1 LSHKNFE
8 DLRMKTKAK
17 IAVVGTG
24 WWATYTH
31 LPALQTHPGVAEIVL
46 CDSNADKLDAAAEA
60 YHIEKRYTD
69 VQAMLQTEDLDGAV
83 IATNHASHFAL
94 AQACLD
100 AGVHVMIEKPLTL
113 YARDAKA
120 LIDLAAARGVEIIMG
135 YPYHFTKHVNHV
147 RQVIQSGELGAIQM
161 VNCFMA
167 SNVINLFRGDDGSSR
182 RADAYP
188 VHGPGSVYSQP
199 HLSGGGQGHLQVT
212 HAAGLMFFVTGLQPK
227 RVHALMNN
235 HGLPVDLVDAI
246 LVEFAPTSD
255 TGIPLGVVSSTG
267 NQATPGGGMVDLQVY
282 CEKGSLDMN
291 VISGTVRLF
300 RSGSE
305 PEIFEVPA
313 EERYPRMA
321 TSQNLVDVVL
331 GQASNG
337 SPVEAGWRTVEL
349 LDAAYRSAA
358 ADGARVLISDLYE
371 AH

>member
-1 LSHKNFE
+1 
-8 DLRMKTKAK
+8 MKEKAK

-31 LPALQTHPGVAEIVL
+31 LPALQAHAAVAEIVL
-46 CDSNADKLDAAAEA
+46 CDSDADKLDAAAEA

-69 VQAMLQTEDLDGAV
+69 VQVMLQNEQLDGAV

-94 AQACLD
+94 ARACLD
-100 AGVHVMIEKPLTL
+100 AGLHVMIEKPLTL
-113 YARDAKA
+113 YAQDAKA

-135 YPYHFTKHVNHV
+135 YPYHFTEHVNHV

-167 SNVINLFRGDDGSSR
+167 SNVINLFRGEDGTSR
-182 RADAYP
+182 RPNAYP
-188 VHGPGSVYSQP
+188 VHGPGNVYSQP

-212 HAAGLMFFVTGLQPK
+212 HAAGLMFFVTGLRPQ

-246 LVEFAPTSD
+246 LVEFAPTAGP
-255 TGIPLGVVSSTG
+255 GIPLGVVSSTG
-267 NQATPGGGMVDLQVY
+267 NQASPGGGMVDLQVY
-282 CEKGSLDMN
+282 CENGSLDMN

-300 RSGSE
+300 RREGDA
-305 PEIFEVPA
+305 EIFQVP
-313 EERYPRMA
+313 EEARYPRTA
-321 TSQNLVDVVL
+321 TAQNLVDVAL

-358 ADGARVLISDLYE
+358 ADGARVLIADLYRSE
-371 AH
+371 